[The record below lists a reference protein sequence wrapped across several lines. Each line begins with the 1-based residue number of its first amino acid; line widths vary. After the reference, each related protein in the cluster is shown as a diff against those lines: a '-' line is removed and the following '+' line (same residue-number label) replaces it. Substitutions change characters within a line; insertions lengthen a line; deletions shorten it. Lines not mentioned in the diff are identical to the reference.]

1 MTDIPKQIKTL
12 IRKKSS
18 LRRLA
23 KEIGVD
29 RTSLYLS
36 LKDGANPTL
45 KTMTKVLDHL
55 GYELRISK
63 KKEEGKN
70 K

>member
-1 MTDIPKQIKTL
+1 MTDISKEIKTL
-12 IRKKSS
+12 IKKKSS
-18 LRRLA
+18 VRKLS

-29 RTSLYLS
+29 RRSLYLS
-36 LKDGANPTL
+36 LKGGANPTL
-45 KTMTKVLDHL
+45 KTLTRILNHL